1 MDDPT
6 EVLQGGQALLL
17 LPPLP
22 QPMFLWQCTLEYIK
36 ILVLICLEPKTMTQ
50 FSKMFKFIDVVT
62 NVLLVHTDDD
72 VQL

>member
-1 MDDPT
+1 
-6 EVLQGGQALLL
+6 
-17 LPPLP
+17 
-22 QPMFLWQCTLEYIK
+22 
-36 ILVLICLEPKTMTQ
+36 MTQ